1 MKIYSYVTLLLLI
14 LPHIANAQSGNTG
27 IGTSLPGSKL
37 TVNGSV
43 GFAYNSTTAT
53 TYTMLANDYYV
64 VWNGTANGTI
74 TLPGSIAGSGN
85 YKGRLYEIKNTTTG
99 FTLIVAGNGT
109 EKIDDVGGTGV
120 ATIAVAPGDG
130 LLLVSNGN
138 TSGTT
143 WEVVSYHSSIPGKK
157 GLFVKSAG
165 TQVINGAATISDW
178 TVVASDFG
186 SAWNGSVFTVPAGMQ
201 GWYSISAAFQTD
213 VGGGGSFRTPFQHV
227 QIMVNGVNV
236 ATGTAS
242 VQVTGG
248 TVNSNAPGSGSALAS
263 ITYYLNAGDQLSIT
277 GNHLTYTV
285 PGNISTT
292 IDADPVRTYLS
303 IFKQ

>member
-43 GFAYNSTTAT
+43 GFAYSSTTAT
-53 TYTMLANDYYV
+53 TYTMLADDYYL
-64 VWNGTANGTI
+64 VWNGAANGTI
-74 TLPGSIAGSGN
+74 TLPAAIAGSSN
-85 YKGRLYEIKNTTTG
+85 YKGRLYVIKNTTTG
-99 FTLIVAGNGT
+99 FTLSVAGNGT
-109 EKIDDVGGTGV
+109 EKIDDVGATGV
-120 ATIAVAPGDG
+120 GTIALAPGDG

-143 WEVVSYHSSIPGKK
+143 WEVVSYHSSIPSKK
-157 GLFVKSAG
+157 GLFVRSAG
-165 TQVINGAATISDW
+165 TQVINGAATITDW

-201 GWYSISAAFQTD
+201 GWYTISAAFSTD
-213 VGGGGSFRTPFQHV
+213 IGSSFRTPTQHV
-227 QIMVNGVNV
+227 QIMINGVNV

-248 TVNSNAPGSGSALAS
+248 TVNSDAPGSGSAVAS
-263 ITYYLNAGDQLSIT
+263 ITYYLNAGNQVSIT
-277 GNHLTYTV
+277 GNHISYNV
-285 PGNISTT
+285 PGDISTA